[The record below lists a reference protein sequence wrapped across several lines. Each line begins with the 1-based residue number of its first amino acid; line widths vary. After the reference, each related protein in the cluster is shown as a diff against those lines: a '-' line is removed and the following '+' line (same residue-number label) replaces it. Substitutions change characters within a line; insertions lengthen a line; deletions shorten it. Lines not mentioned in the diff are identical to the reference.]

1 VIRYLLRRLKV
12 ILRKSK
18 KSAEWSISSIS
29 GVNIGKI
36 KNSEASITAEVQS
49 TPFTPR
55 VAALSVIIKNEGK
68 NDLNNIYIMAT
79 TSSGF
84 SLNNSGELF
93 GASWR
98 MEKISRLIPTQTIKF
113 KLTLRSNT
121 NTEVGS
127 LSILLSPTISE
138 ADPEAILLKIP
149 LKTRN
154 LS

>member
-1 VIRYLLRRLKV
+1 MIQYLLRGLKV

-18 KSAEWSISSIS
+18 KSAEWSISSTS
-29 GVNIGKI
+29 GVNVGKI
-36 KNSEASITAEVQS
+36 KNSEASVTAEIQAI
-49 TPFTPR
+49 PFTPR
-55 VAALSVIIKNEGK
+55 VASLSVVVKNEG
-68 NDLNNIYIMAT
+68 NNELSNIYIMAT

-93 GASWR
+93 GASWK
-98 MEKISRLIPTQTIKF
+98 MEKISKLTPTQTIRF

-121 NTEVGS
+121 NTEDGT
-127 LSILLSPTISE
+127 LSILLSPTTSE

-149 LKTRN
+149 LKTRD

>member
-1 VIRYLLRRLKV
+1 VIQYLLRRLKV

-18 KSAEWSISSIS
+18 KNTEWSISSIS

-36 KNSEASITAEVQS
+36 KNSEASVTAEVQA

-55 VAALSVIIKNEGK
+55 VASLSVIIKNEGK
-68 NDLNNIYIMAT
+68 YDLSNIYIMAT

-98 MEKISRLIPTQTIKF
+98 MEKISRLIPTQTIRF

-121 NTEVGS
+121 NTEDGY
-127 LSILLSPTISE
+127 LSIHLSPTTSE
-138 ADPEAILLKIP
+138 ADPEAIHLKNP
-149 LKTRN
+149 LKTRD